1 MLEIHLTNVS
11 KRFIREW
18 IIRDCTYSFQ
28 SGKAYALTGPN
39 GSGKSSLAQ
48 IISGYS
54 TPTSGDVKFAL
65 GSKEL
70 PNEEIFELLN
80 YAAPYVELIEEFTLN
95 ELLNFH
101 FKLKKPVSGL
111 SKSEI
116 LTLYKLEN
124 AVDKEIRNFSSGMK
138 QRVKIGLALTTNSEL
153 IILDEPTTNLDE
165 SGVSWYLDMI
175 EKFAKD
181 KLLIICS
188 NQRREYGFCQENLDM
203 MGWK

>member
-1 MLEIHLTNVS
+1 MLEIHLNNVS

-18 IIRDCTYSFQ
+18 IIRDCTYSFE

-48 IISGYS
+48 IISSYS
-54 TPTSGDVKFAL
+54 TPTSGDIKFVL
-65 GSKEL
+65 GAKEL
-70 PNEEIFELLN
+70 PQNEVFELLN

-95 ELLNFH
+95 ELLNLH

-111 SKSEI
+111 SKSDI
-116 LTLYKLEN
+116 LNLSKLEN
-124 AVDKEIRNFSSGMK
+124 AADKEIRNFSSGMK
-138 QRVKIGLALTTNSEL
+138 QRLKIGLALTTNSEL
-153 IILDEPTTNLDE
+153 IILDEPMTNLDE
-165 SGVSWYLDMI
+165 GGVSWYLDMI

-188 NQRREYGFCQENLDM
+188 NQTREYVFCEETLNLMD
-203 MGWK
+203 WK